1 MLRGEISRPTGP
13 ARYAMSGRNHAPT
26 LVLLT
31 PVGGGLEPWAPLLPH
46 LERFFRVLRLDL
58 PAPENADDA
67 LAVLDALGL
76 DRAHWGALGSAS
88 VALRVAV
95 SAPKRVLRLVL
106 VSVGDLSV
114 GAAEA
119 TLEPARVLAPAL
131 LVTSTGSTSAP
142 PERVEQVQ
150 RQLVGAGLVVHDGG
164 ESFIADQP
172 DDLATTLIEFLR
184 D

>member
-1 MLRGEISRPTGP
+1 MLKGEISRPTGP

-31 PVGGGLEPWAPLLPH
+31 PVGRGLEPWAPLLPQ

-58 PAPENADDA
+58 PAPQNADDA

-76 DRAHWGALGSAS
+76 DRAHWAALGVAT
-88 VALRVAV
+88 VALRAAV

-106 VSVGDLSV
+106 VGV
-114 GAAEA
+114 GALDD
-119 TLEPARVLAPAL
+119 TLELAGVVAPAL
-131 LVTSTGSTSAP
+131 LVTSSGSTSAP
-142 PERVEQVQ
+142 PEHVEQVQ
-150 RQLVGAGLVVHDGG
+150 RRLVGAGLVVHDGG
-164 ESFIADQP
+164 EGFIADQS
-172 DDLATTLIEFLR
+172 DEVATTLIEFLR

>member
-1 MLRGEISRPTGP
+1 MLRGEISRPAGP

-26 LVLLT
+26 LVLLS
-31 PVGGGLEPWAPLLPH
+31 PAGSGLESWAPMLPQ
-46 LERFFRVLRLDL
+46 LERFFRVVRLDL
-58 PAPENADDA
+58 PAPASADDA
-67 LAVLDALGL
+67 LAVLDSLGL
-76 DRAHWGALGSAS
+76 DRAHWAALGSAT
-88 VALRVAV
+88 VALQAAL

-106 VSVGDLSV
+106 VSVAVLD
-114 GAAEA
+114 E

-142 PERVEQVQ
+142 PEQVEQVQ
-150 RQLVGAGLVVHDGG
+150 RQLIGAGLVVHDGG

-172 DDLATTLIEFLR
+172 DDVSTTLIEFLR